1 MIILITGSEG
11 YIGKNLSKYLIN
23 KGFKV
28 YGIDKKSKNKVDI
41 MDKKKL
47 NFFFKKIKPTIVV
60 HLAARTDL
68 KGNTIRDYNEN
79 IIGTKNLIDVCNV
92 AKSVKR
98 VIFAS
103 TMLVHNIRKKNF
115 FKKKKFDPITKYG
128 ESKAIME
135 HNIQKCKKNFSWCI
149 IRPTTIWGEKM
160 NNHMKLFLK
169 LIKLGLYFN
178 INYKKPILKS
188 YGHVTNSCYQ
198 ISKLINAKNKLID
211 SKIFYICDYNP
222 IEMNN
227 WSDQISLKIR
237 KKRNIKIS
245 YNLIKFFARIG
256 DLFVRIGLKNFPIQT
271 FRLRNIL
278 TGYYVENENLRKI
291 ANKLPYDFNKS
302 IKNFVNANIKF

>member
-11 YIGKNLSKYLIN
+11 YIGKNLCKYLIN
-23 KGFKV
+23 EGFKV

-41 MDKKKL
+41 MDKKEL

-79 IIGTKNLIDVCNV
+79 IIGTKNLIDVCNA

-135 HNIQKCKKNFSWCI
+135 RNIQKCKKNFSWCI

-188 YGHVTNSCYQ
+188 FGYVTNSCYQ
-198 ISKLINAKNKLID
+198 ISKLINAKNKLIN

-256 DLFVRIGLKNFPIQT
+256 DLFIRIGLKNFPIQT

-278 TGYYVENENLRKI
+278 TGYYVENKNLRKI
-291 ANKLPYDFNKS
+291 ANKLPYNFNKS